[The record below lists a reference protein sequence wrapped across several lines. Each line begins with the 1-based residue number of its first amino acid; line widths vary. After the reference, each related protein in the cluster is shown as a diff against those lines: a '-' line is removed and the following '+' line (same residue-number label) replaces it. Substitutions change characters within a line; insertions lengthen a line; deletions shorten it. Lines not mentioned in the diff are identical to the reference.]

1 MLFSITGIKLLT
13 IFVLVMVGTFT
24 ERKTSIMV
32 DVQDRKLQLNKVK
45 TGNAGLLCYMASK
58 LDIDILLKKDE
69 IS

>member
-1 MLFSITGIKLLT
+1 MT

-32 DVQDRKLQLNKVK
+32 DGQDRKLQLNEVK

>member
-1 MLFSITGIKLLT
+1 
-13 IFVLVMVGTFT
+13 MVGTFT
-24 ERKTSIMV
+24 ERKTSIMM
-32 DVQDRKLQLNKVK
+32 DGQDRKLQLNEVK